1 MSFKYDCT
9 SLFDCKTNQTKG
21 HTGWSSRSVV
31 GSWVTSDHLSAPGC
45 SGSRVCCYKIHPWNI
60 HSKEWIIQESQK
72 FGQLPWL
79 PLGLFSLQSLQH
91 HGAALPRP
99 CTGMSLPRGP
109 ALAVPAL
116 SPCVLVALS
125 SLKTCAPELPFPCLG
140 SGCTGPQWA
149 WGMCP
154 PSVTDSSQPNL
165 LERCQWRSSHR
176 LVSQEQ
182 KATTWYFYTIS
193 LIYPHFYFDL
203 LLSLTVIM
211 SHVAEQ

>member
-1 MSFKYDCT
+1 MSIKYDFT
-9 SLFDCKTNQTKG
+9 LLFDCKAYQTKG
-21 HTGWSSRSVV
+21 HTGWSSCSVV
-31 GSWVTSDHLSAPGC
+31 GSWVTSGYLLPPGYT
-45 SGSRVCCYKIHPWNI
+45 GSTVCCYKIHVLGFLSGDPWNP
-60 HSKEWIIQESQK
+60 K
-72 FGQLPWL
+72 FGELPWL

-91 HGAALPRP
+91 RGAALPLQQDVLAQGASLGCP
-99 CTGMSLPRGP
+99 CSQSLCAGGI
-109 ALAVPAL
+109 
-116 SPCVLVALS
+116 LS

-140 SGCTGPQWA
+140 SDYTGPQWA